1 LSAEMLLAIRLA
13 GLIAILGALVYA
25 VGDTLLLAAKANL
38 ADYPKLEPHRKLL
51 SGMERMVVIPPRRLM
66 WGGLLGVFATLAM
79 LVGFWLVYQ
88 GLASAGVGLALP
100 PVLLFAGA
108 SVVGAF
114 GHGSFIYLGEYV
126 QALNRVQVESQPV
139 LLEMLARHRK
149 IMIIIYAFLLISIL
163 SASIWFSVVVAGGKS
178 AFPTWMA
185 AANPVV
191 AFFAWMVIKR
201 LLPKRLVDA
210 TEGAGFNIAYLVFFI
225 LVTAALW

>member
-1 LSAEMLLAIRLA
+1 MLLAIRLA

-51 SGMERMVVIPPRRLM
+51 SGLERMVVIPPRRLM

-100 PVLLFAGA
+100 PVVLFAGA

-114 GHGSFIYLGEYV
+114 G
-126 QALNRVQVESQPV
+126 
-139 LLEMLARHRK
+139 
-149 IMIIIYAFLLISIL
+149 
-163 SASIWFSVVVAGGKS
+163 
-178 AFPTWMA
+178 
-185 AANPVV
+185 
-191 AFFAWMVIKR
+191 
-201 LLPKRLVDA
+201 
-210 TEGAGFNIAYLVFFI
+210 
-225 LVTAALW
+225 